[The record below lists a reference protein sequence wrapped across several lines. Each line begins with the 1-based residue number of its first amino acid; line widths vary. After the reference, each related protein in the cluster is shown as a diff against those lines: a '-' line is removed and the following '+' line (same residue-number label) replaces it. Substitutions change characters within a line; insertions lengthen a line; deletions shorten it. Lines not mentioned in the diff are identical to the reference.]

1 MKNYIKIIA
10 PILLGFF
17 FIYLTFEITTP
28 EERAL
33 IWSYI
38 KSAKIEFIIA
48 AMLFG
53 AFADIIRGFRWR
65 FLAKASG
72 HSSNLLISI
81 ASVFMCYSSNL
92 IITRSGEI
100 LRATVLSSYNNI
112 PLGKTFGTIA
122 AERVID
128 MMISFIILVL
138 IWMLQY
144 EVIVESFFDDN
155 FLFFIEDNIVY
166 IVGFVIT
173 VVILLSV
180 IFTKIKSVKKFF
192 LSIIE
197 GLLSIVKLK
206 KDLPLFILTT
216 LTIWAGYFTA
226 FYMIKFSISEF
237 SIIPTELIFPAF
249 VVSVFSISFSNH
261 GLGVYPLAI
270 SLFLLEFNINT
281 EIGLAYGW
289 LAWSCQAIITLI
301 FGGLSFFVLPLFN
314 SSDRNG

>member
-1 MKNYIKIIA
+1 MKRYIKILA
-10 PILLGFF
+10 PVLLGFF
-17 FIYLTFEITTP
+17 FIYLTVNITTA
-28 EERAL
+28 EERLL

-38 KSAKIEFIIA
+38 KSAKIEFVIA

-53 AFADIIRGFRWR
+53 AFADVIRGLRWQ

-72 HSSNLLISI
+72 HSSNFLVSI

-100 LRATVLSSYNNI
+100 LRATVLSGYNKI

-128 MMISFIILVL
+128 MTLSFIILIL

-144 EVIVESFFDDN
+144 EIIIESFFDDD
-155 FLFFIEDNIVY
+155 FFFYIERNISY
-166 IVGFVIT
+166 IIGLGLAILIIT
-173 VVILLSV
+173 SIVLV
-180 IFTKIKSVKKFF
+180 KINSVKKFF
-192 LSIIE
+192 LSIVE
-197 GLLSIVKLK
+197 GLLSLTKLNR
-206 KDLPLFILTT
+206 DFPLFILST
-216 LTIWAGYFTA
+216 LLIWAFYFTA
-226 FYMIKFSISEF
+226 FYMIKFSIVEF

-249 VVSVFSISFSNH
+249 VVSVFSISLSNH

-301 FGGLSFFVLPLFN
+301 FGGLSFFVLPLLN
-314 SSDRNG
+314 SSD

>member
-1 MKNYIKIIA
+1 MKRYIKILA
-10 PILLGFF
+10 PVLLGFF
-17 FIYLTFEITTP
+17 FIYLTFNITTS
-28 EERAL
+28 EERLL

-38 KSAKIEFIIA
+38 KSAKIEFVIA

-53 AFADIIRGFRWR
+53 AFADVIRGLRWQ

-72 HSSNLLISI
+72 HSSNFLVSI

-100 LRATVLSSYNNI
+100 LRATVLSGYNKI

-128 MMISFIILVL
+128 MTLSFIILIL

-144 EVIVESFFDDN
+144 EIIIESFFDDD
-155 FLFFIEDNIVY
+155 FFFYIERNISY
-166 IVGFVIT
+166 IIGFGLAILIIT
-173 VVILLSV
+173 SIVLV
-180 IFTKIKSVKKFF
+180 KINSVKKFF
-192 LSIIE
+192 LSIVE
-197 GLLSIVKLK
+197 GLLSLTKLNR
-206 KDLPLFILTT
+206 DFPLFILST
-216 LTIWAGYFTA
+216 LLIWAFYFTA
-226 FYMIKFSISEF
+226 FYMIKFSIVEF

-249 VVSVFSISFSNH
+249 VVSVFSISLSNH

-301 FGGLSFFVLPLFN
+301 FGGLSFFVLPLLN
-314 SSDRNG
+314 SSD

>member
-1 MKNYIKIIA
+1 MKKYIKIIA

-17 FIYLTFEITTP
+17 FIYLTIKMTTP
-28 EERAL
+28 EERIL

-48 AMLFG
+48 AMMFG
-53 AFADIIRGFRWR
+53 AFADVIRGIRWQ
-65 FLAKASG
+65 FLAKAVG
-72 HSSNLLISI
+72 HSSNPIISI

-100 LRATVLSSYNNI
+100 LRATVLSGYNNI

-128 MMISFIILVL
+128 MMIAFIILVL
-138 IWMLQY
+138 VWILQY
-144 EVIVESFFDDN
+144 EVIVESFFDED
-155 FLFFIEDNIVY
+155 FLFSIEDNISY
-166 IVGFVIT
+166 ILGLVIT
-173 VVILLSV
+173 IIILLS
-180 IFTKIKSVKKFF
+180 IFFIKIQSVKKFF
-192 LSIIE
+192 LSILE
-197 GLLSIVKLK
+197 GLLSVVKLRK
-206 KDLPLFILTT
+206 KLPLFILTT

-226 FYMIKFSISEF
+226 FYMIKFSIVEF
-237 SIIPTELIFPAF
+237 AIIPDELILPTF
-249 VVSVFSISFSNH
+249 VVSVFSISLSNH

-270 SLFLLEFNINT
+270 SMFLLEFNINT

-314 SSDRNG
+314 SSD

>member
-1 MKNYIKIIA
+1 MKKYIKILA

-17 FIYLTFEITTP
+17 FIYLTIKITTP
-28 EERAL
+28 EERVL

-38 KSAKIEFIIA
+38 KSAKIEFVIA
-48 AMLFG
+48 AMMFG
-53 AFADIIRGFRWR
+53 AFADVIRGLRWR
-65 FLAKASG
+65 FLAKAVG
-72 HSSNLLISI
+72 HSSNPLVSI

-92 IITRSGEI
+92 IITRSGEL
-100 LRATVLSSYNNI
+100 LRATVLSGYNNI

-128 MMISFIILVL
+128 MMISLIILLLV
-138 IWMLQY
+138 WMLQY
-144 EVIVESFFDDN
+144 EIIVESFFDN
-155 FLFFIEDNIVY
+155 QFLFFIDDNIHY
-166 IVGFVIT
+166 IIGLGIIIIT
-173 VVILLSV
+173 LLS
-180 IFTKIKSVKKFF
+180 IFFIKIKSVKTFF
-192 LSIIE
+192 LSIVE

-206 KDLPLFILTT
+206 KDLPLFILAT

-226 FYMIKFSISEF
+226 FYMIKFSITEF
-237 SIIPTELIFPAF
+237 AIIPTELILPTF
-249 VVSVFSISFSNH
+249 VVSVFSISLSNH

-289 LAWSCQAIITLI
+289 LAWSCQAIITLF

-314 SSDRNG
+314 SSD

>member
-1 MKNYIKIIA
+1 MKKYIKIIA

-17 FIYLTFEITTP
+17 FIYLTIKITTP
-28 EERAL
+28 EERSL

-38 KSAKIEFIIA
+38 KSAKIEFVIA
-48 AMLFG
+48 AMMFG
-53 AFADIIRGFRWR
+53 AFADFIRGLRWR
-65 FLAKASG
+65 FLAKAVG
-72 HSSNLLISI
+72 HSSNPIISI

-100 LRATVLSSYNNI
+100 LRATVLSGYNNI

-128 MMISFIILVL
+128 MTISFIILVL
-138 IWMLQY
+138 IWVLQY
-144 EVIVESFFDDN
+144 EVIVESFFDDD
-155 FLFFIEDNIVY
+155 FLFFIDDNISY
-166 IVGFVIT
+166 IIGLAIVII
-173 VVILLSV
+173 ILLLLFF
-180 IFTKIKSVKKFF
+180 IKIRSVKKFF

-197 GLLSIVKLK
+197 GFLSIVKLR
-206 KDLPLFILTT
+206 KDFPIFILAT
-216 LTIWAGYFTA
+216 LTIWGSYFTA
-226 FYMIKFSISEF
+226 FYMIKFSIAEF
-237 SIIPTELIFPAF
+237 SIIPAELIFPTF
-249 VVSVFSISFSNH
+249 VVSVFSISVSNH

-314 SSDRNG
+314 SSD

>member
-1 MKNYIKIIA
+1 MKRYIKILA
-10 PILLGFF
+10 PVLLGFF
-17 FIYLTFEITTP
+17 FIYLTFNITTS
-28 EERAL
+28 EERLL

-38 KSAKIEFIIA
+38 KSAKIEFVIA

-53 AFADIIRGFRWR
+53 AFADVIRGLRWQ

-72 HSSNLLISI
+72 HSSNFLVSI

-100 LRATVLSSYNNI
+100 LRATVLSGYNKI

-128 MMISFIILVL
+128 MTLSFIILIL

-144 EVIVESFFDDN
+144 EMIIESFFDDD
-155 FLFFIEDNIVY
+155 FFFYIERNISY
-166 IVGFVIT
+166 IIGFGLAILIIT
-173 VVILLSV
+173 SIVLV
-180 IFTKIKSVKKFF
+180 KINSVKKFF
-192 LSIIE
+192 LSIVE
-197 GLLSIVKLK
+197 GLLSLTKLNR
-206 KDLPLFILTT
+206 DFPLFILST
-216 LTIWAGYFTA
+216 LLIWAFYFTA
-226 FYMIKFSISEF
+226 FYMIKFSIVEF

-249 VVSVFSISFSNH
+249 VVSVFSISLSNH

-301 FGGLSFFVLPLFN
+301 FGGLSFFVLPLLN
-314 SSDRNG
+314 SSD

>member
-1 MKNYIKIIA
+1 MKRYIKILA
-10 PILLGFF
+10 PVLLGFF
-17 FIYLTFEITTP
+17 FIYLTVNITTS
-28 EERAL
+28 EERLL

-38 KSAKIEFIIA
+38 KSAKIEFVIA
-48 AMLFG
+48 AMMFG
-53 AFADIIRGFRWR
+53 AFADVIRGLRWQ

-72 HSSNLLISI
+72 HSSNFLVSI

-100 LRATVLSSYNNI
+100 LRATVLSGYNKI

-128 MMISFIILVL
+128 MTLSFIILIL

-144 EVIVESFFDDN
+144 EMIIESFFDDD
-155 FLFFIEDNIVY
+155 FFFYIERNISY
-166 IVGFVIT
+166 IIGFGLAILIIT
-173 VVILLSV
+173 SIVLV
-180 IFTKIKSVKKFF
+180 KINSVKKFF
-192 LSIIE
+192 LSIVE
-197 GLLSIVKLK
+197 GLLSLTKLNR
-206 KDLPLFILTT
+206 DFPLFILST
-216 LTIWAGYFTA
+216 LLIWAFYFTA
-226 FYMIKFSISEF
+226 FYMIKFSIVEF

-249 VVSVFSISFSNH
+249 VVSVFSISLSNH

-301 FGGLSFFVLPLFN
+301 FGGLSFFVLPLLN
-314 SSDRNG
+314 SSD

>member
-1 MKNYIKIIA
+1 MKKYIKIIA

-17 FIYLTFEITTP
+17 FIYLTIKITTP
-28 EERAL
+28 EERSL

-38 KSAKIEFIIA
+38 KSAKIEFVIA
-48 AMLFG
+48 AMMFG
-53 AFADIIRGFRWR
+53 AFADFIRGLRWR
-65 FLAKASG
+65 FLAKAVG
-72 HSSNLLISI
+72 HSSNPIISI

-100 LRATVLSSYNNI
+100 LRATVLSGYNNI

-128 MMISFIILVL
+128 MTISFIILVL
-138 IWMLQY
+138 IWVLQY
-144 EVIVESFFDDN
+144 EVIVESFFDDD
-155 FLFFIEDNIVY
+155 FLFFIEDNISY
-166 IVGFVIT
+166 IIGLAIVII
-173 VVILLSV
+173 ILLLLFF
-180 IFTKIKSVKKFF
+180 IKIRSVKNFF

-197 GLLSIVKLK
+197 GFLSIVKLR
-206 KDLPLFILTT
+206 KDLPIFILAT
-216 LTIWAGYFTA
+216 LTIWGSYFTA
-226 FYMIKFSISEF
+226 FYMIKFSIAEF
-237 SIIPTELIFPAF
+237 SIIPAELIFPTF
-249 VVSVFSISFSNH
+249 VVSVFSISVSNH

-314 SSDRNG
+314 SSD

>member
-1 MKNYIKIIA
+1 MEKYIKILA

-17 FIYLTFEITTP
+17 FIYLTIKITTP
-28 EERAL
+28 EERVL

-38 KSAKIEFIIA
+38 KSAKIEFVIA
-48 AMLFG
+48 AMMFG
-53 AFADIIRGFRWR
+53 AFADVIRGLRWR
-65 FLAKASG
+65 FLAKAVG
-72 HSSNLLISI
+72 HSSNPLVSI

-92 IITRSGEI
+92 IITRSGEL
-100 LRATVLSSYNNI
+100 LRATVLSGYNNI

-128 MMISFIILVL
+128 MMISLIILLLV
-138 IWMLQY
+138 WMLQY
-144 EVIVESFFDDN
+144 EIIVESFFDDQ
-155 FLFFIEDNIVY
+155 FLFFIDDNIHY
-166 IVGFVIT
+166 IIGLGIIIIT
-173 VVILLSV
+173 LLS
-180 IFTKIKSVKKFF
+180 IFFIKIKSVKTFF
-192 LSIIE
+192 LSIVE

-206 KDLPLFILTT
+206 KDLPLFILAT

-226 FYMIKFSISEF
+226 FYMIKFSITEF
-237 SIIPTELIFPAF
+237 AIIPTELILPTF
-249 VVSVFSISFSNH
+249 VVSVFSISLSNH

-289 LAWSCQAIITLI
+289 LAWSCQAIITLF

-314 SSDRNG
+314 SSD

>member
-1 MKNYIKIIA
+1 MKKYIKIIA

-17 FIYLTFEITTP
+17 FIYLTIKITTP
-28 EERAL
+28 EERSL

-38 KSAKIEFIIA
+38 KSAKIEFVIA
-48 AMLFG
+48 AMMFG
-53 AFADIIRGFRWR
+53 AFADFIRGLRWR
-65 FLAKASG
+65 FLAKAVG
-72 HSSNLLISI
+72 HSSNPLISI

-100 LRATVLSSYNNI
+100 LRATVLSGYNNI

-128 MMISFIILVL
+128 MTISFIILVL
-138 IWMLQY
+138 IWVLQY
-144 EVIVESFFDDN
+144 EVIVESFFDDD
-155 FLFFIEDNIVY
+155 FLFFIEDNISY
-166 IVGFVIT
+166 IIGLAIVII
-173 VVILLSV
+173 ILLLLFF
-180 IFTKIKSVKKFF
+180 IKIRSVKNFF

-197 GLLSIVKLK
+197 GFLSIVKLR
-206 KDLPLFILTT
+206 KDLPIFILAT
-216 LTIWAGYFTA
+216 LTIWGSYFTA
-226 FYMIKFSISEF
+226 FYMIKFSIAEF
-237 SIIPTELIFPAF
+237 SIIPAELIFPTF
-249 VVSVFSISFSNH
+249 VVSVFSISVSNH

-314 SSDRNG
+314 SSD

>member
-48 AMLFG
+48 AMMFG
-53 AFADIIRGFRWR
+53 AFADVIRGFRWR
-65 FLAKASG
+65 FLAKATG

-155 FLFFIEDNIVY
+155 FLFFIEDNISY
-166 IVGFVIT
+166 IVGLAIT
-173 VVILLSV
+173 IVLLLS
-180 IFTKIKSVKKFF
+180 
-192 LSIIE
+192 
-197 GLLSIVKLK
+197 
-206 KDLPLFILTT
+206 
-216 LTIWAGYFTA
+216 A
-226 FYMIKFSISEF
+226 
-237 SIIPTELIFPAF
+237 IIPIELIFPAF

>member
-1 MKNYIKIIA
+1 MKKYIKIIA

-17 FIYLTFEITTP
+17 FIYLTIKITTP
-28 EERAL
+28 EERSL

-38 KSAKIEFIIA
+38 KSAKIEFVIA
-48 AMLFG
+48 AMMFG
-53 AFADIIRGFRWR
+53 AFADFIRGLRWR
-65 FLAKASG
+65 FLAKAVG
-72 HSSNLLISI
+72 HSSNPLISI

-100 LRATVLSSYNNI
+100 LRATVLSGYNNI

-128 MMISFIILVL
+128 MTISFIILVL
-138 IWMLQY
+138 IWVLQY
-144 EVIVESFFDDN
+144 EVIVESFFDDD
-155 FLFFIEDNIVY
+155 FLFFIDDNISY
-166 IVGFVIT
+166 IIGLAIVII
-173 VVILLSV
+173 ILLLLFF
-180 IFTKIKSVKKFF
+180 IKIRSVKNFF

-197 GLLSIVKLK
+197 GFLSIVKLR
-206 KDLPLFILTT
+206 KDLPIFILAT
-216 LTIWAGYFTA
+216 LTIWGSYFTA
-226 FYMIKFSISEF
+226 FYMIKFSIAEF
-237 SIIPTELIFPAF
+237 SIIPAELIFPTF
-249 VVSVFSISFSNH
+249 VVSVFSISVSNH

-314 SSDRNG
+314 SSD

>member
-1 MKNYIKIIA
+1 MKKYIKIIA

-17 FIYLTFEITTP
+17 FIYLTIKITTP
-28 EERAL
+28 EERSL
-33 IWSYI
+33 IWAYI
-38 KSAKIEFIIA
+38 KSAKIEFVIA
-48 AMLFG
+48 AMMFG
-53 AFADIIRGFRWR
+53 AFADFIRGLRWR
-65 FLAKASG
+65 FLAKAVG
-72 HSSNLLISI
+72 HSSNPLISI

-100 LRATVLSSYNNI
+100 LRATVLSGYNNI

-128 MMISFIILVL
+128 MTISFIILVL
-138 IWMLQY
+138 IWVLQY
-144 EVIVESFFDDN
+144 EVIVESFFDDD
-155 FLFFIEDNIVY
+155 FLFFIEDNISY
-166 IVGFVIT
+166 IIGLAIVII
-173 VVILLSV
+173 ILLLLFF
-180 IFTKIKSVKKFF
+180 IKIRSVKNFF

-197 GLLSIVKLK
+197 GFLSIVKLR
-206 KDLPLFILTT
+206 KDLPIFILAT
-216 LTIWAGYFTA
+216 LTIWGSYFTA
-226 FYMIKFSISEF
+226 FYMIKFSIAEF
-237 SIIPTELIFPAF
+237 SIIPAELIFPTF
-249 VVSVFSISFSNH
+249 VVSVFSISVSNH

-314 SSDRNG
+314 SSD

>member
-1 MKNYIKIIA
+1 MKRYIKILA
-10 PILLGFF
+10 PVLLGFF
-17 FIYLTFEITTP
+17 FIYLTFNITTS
-28 EERAL
+28 EERLL

-38 KSAKIEFIIA
+38 KSAKIEFVIA
-48 AMLFG
+48 AMMFG
-53 AFADIIRGFRWR
+53 AFADVIRGLRWQ

-72 HSSNLLISI
+72 HSSNFLVSI

-100 LRATVLSSYNNI
+100 LRATVLSGYNKI

-128 MMISFIILVL
+128 MTLSFIILIL

-144 EVIVESFFDDN
+144 EIIIESFFDDD
-155 FLFFIEDNIVY
+155 FFFYIERNISY
-166 IVGFVIT
+166 IIGLGLAILIIT
-173 VVILLSV
+173 SIVLV
-180 IFTKIKSVKKFF
+180 KINSVKKFF
-192 LSIIE
+192 LSIVE
-197 GLLSIVKLK
+197 GLLSLTKLNR
-206 KDLPLFILTT
+206 DFPLFILST
-216 LTIWAGYFTA
+216 LLIWAFYFTA
-226 FYMIKFSISEF
+226 FYMIKFSIVEF

-249 VVSVFSISFSNH
+249 VVSVFSISLSNH

-301 FGGLSFFVLPLFN
+301 FGGLSFFVLPLLN
-314 SSDRNG
+314 SSD

>member
-1 MKNYIKIIA
+1 MKKYIKIIA
-10 PILLGFF
+10 PILLGVF
-17 FIYLTFEITTP
+17 FIYLSVKITTP
-28 EERAL
+28 EERVL
-33 IWSYI
+33 IWTYI

-48 AMLFG
+48 AMMFG
-53 AFADIIRGFRWR
+53 AFADVIRGLRWR
-65 FLAKASG
+65 FLAKAVG
-72 HSSNLLISI
+72 NSSNPLISI

-100 LRATVLSSYNNI
+100 VRATVLSSYNNI

-138 IWMLQY
+138 VWILQY
-144 EVIVESFFDDN
+144 EIIVESFFDDE
-155 FLFFIEDNIVY
+155 FLFFINDNISY
-166 IVGFVIT
+166 IIGLGLIII
-173 VVILLSV
+173 ILFS
-180 IFTKIKSVKKFF
+180 IFFTKIKSVKKFF
-192 LSIIE
+192 LSILE

-206 KDLPLFILTT
+206 KDLPWFILAT

-226 FYMIKFSISEF
+226 FYMIKFSIPEF

-249 VVSVFSISFSNH
+249 VVSVFSISLSNH
-261 GLGVYPLAI
+261 GLGLYPLAI
-270 SLFLLEFNINT
+270 SLFLLEFAINT

-314 SSDRNG
+314 SSD

>member
-1 MKNYIKIIA
+1 MKRYIKILA
-10 PILLGFF
+10 PVLLGFF
-17 FIYLTFEITTP
+17 FIYLTFNITTA
-28 EERAL
+28 EERLL

-38 KSAKIEFIIA
+38 KSAKIEFVIA

-53 AFADIIRGFRWR
+53 AFADVIRGLRWQ

-72 HSSNLLISI
+72 HSSNFLVSI

-100 LRATVLSSYNNI
+100 LRATVLSGYNKI

-128 MMISFIILVL
+128 MTLSFIILIL

-144 EVIVESFFDDN
+144 EMIIESFFDDD
-155 FLFFIEDNIVY
+155 FFFYIERNISY
-166 IVGFVIT
+166 IIGLGLAILIIT
-173 VVILLSV
+173 SIVLV
-180 IFTKIKSVKKFF
+180 KINSVKKFF
-192 LSIIE
+192 LSIVE
-197 GLLSIVKLK
+197 GLLSLTKLNR
-206 KDLPLFILTT
+206 DFPLFILST
-216 LTIWAGYFTA
+216 LLIWAFYFTA
-226 FYMIKFSISEF
+226 FYMIKFSIVEF

-249 VVSVFSISFSNH
+249 VVSVFSISLSNH

-301 FGGLSFFVLPLFN
+301 FGGLSFFVLPLLN
-314 SSDRNG
+314 SSD

>member
-1 MKNYIKIIA
+1 MKKYIKIIA

-17 FIYLTFEITTP
+17 FIYLTIKITTP
-28 EERAL
+28 EERSL

-38 KSAKIEFIIA
+38 KSAKIEFVIA
-48 AMLFG
+48 AMMFG
-53 AFADIIRGFRWR
+53 AFADFIRGLRWR
-65 FLAKASG
+65 FLAKAVG
-72 HSSNLLISI
+72 HSSNPIISI

-100 LRATVLSSYNNI
+100 LRATVLSGYNNI

-128 MMISFIILVL
+128 MTISFIILVL
-138 IWMLQY
+138 IWVLQY
-144 EVIVESFFDDN
+144 EVIVESFFDDD
-155 FLFFIEDNIVY
+155 FLFFIDDNISY
-166 IVGFVIT
+166 IIGLAIVII
-173 VVILLSV
+173 ILLLLFF
-180 IFTKIKSVKKFF
+180 IKIRSVKNFF

-197 GLLSIVKLK
+197 GFLSIVKLR
-206 KDLPLFILTT
+206 KDLPIFILAT
-216 LTIWAGYFTA
+216 LTIWGSYFTA
-226 FYMIKFSISEF
+226 FYMIKFSIAEF
-237 SIIPTELIFPAF
+237 SIIPAELIFPTF
-249 VVSVFSISFSNH
+249 VVSVFSISVSNH

-281 EIGLAYGW
+281 EVGLAYGW

-314 SSDRNG
+314 SSD

>member
-1 MKNYIKIIA
+1 MKKYIKIFA

-17 FIYLTFEITTP
+17 FIYLTIKITTP
-28 EERAL
+28 DERTL

-53 AFADIIRGFRWR
+53 AFADFVRGLRWR
-65 FLAKASG
+65 FLAKAVG
-72 HSSNLLISI
+72 HSSNPLISI

-100 LRATVLSSYNNI
+100 LRATVLSGYNNI

-122 AERVID
+122 AERVVD
-128 MMISFIILVL
+128 MTISFIILFLVW
-138 IWMLQY
+138 ILQY
-144 EVIVESFFDDN
+144 EVIVESFFDDD
-155 FLFFIEDNIVY
+155 FFFFIEDNVTY
-166 IVGFVIT
+166 I
-173 VVILLSV
+173 ILLGLF
-180 IFTKIKSVKKFF
+180 IIILLAIFFTKIKSVKKFF
-192 LSIIE
+192 YSMVE

-206 KDLPLFILTT
+206 KDLPLFILAT
-216 LTIWAGYFTA
+216 LTIWGSYFTA
-226 FYMIKFSISEF
+226 FYMIRFTIAEF
-237 SIIPTELIFPAF
+237 SIIPVELLFPTF
-249 VVSVFSISFSNH
+249 VISVYSISLSNH

-270 SLFLLEFNINT
+270 SMFLLEFNINT

-314 SSDRNG
+314 SSD

>member
-1 MKNYIKIIA
+1 MKKYIKILA

-17 FIYLTFEITTP
+17 FIYLTIKITTP
-28 EERAL
+28 EERVL

-38 KSAKIEFIIA
+38 KSAKIEFVIA
-48 AMLFG
+48 AMMFG
-53 AFADIIRGFRWR
+53 AFADVIRGLRWR
-65 FLAKASG
+65 FLAKAVG
-72 HSSNLLISI
+72 HSSNPLVSI

-92 IITRSGEI
+92 IITRSGE
-100 LRATVLSSYNNI
+100 LVRATVLSGYNNI

-128 MMISFIILVL
+128 MMISLIILLLV
-138 IWMLQY
+138 WMLQY
-144 EVIVESFFDDN
+144 EIIVESFFDDQ
-155 FLFFIEDNIVY
+155 FLFFIDDNIHY
-166 IVGFVIT
+166 IIGLGIIIIT
-173 VVILLSV
+173 LLS
-180 IFTKIKSVKKFF
+180 IFFIKIKSVKTFF
-192 LSIIE
+192 LSIVE

-206 KDLPLFILTT
+206 KDLPLFILAT

-226 FYMIKFSISEF
+226 FYMIKFSITEF
-237 SIIPTELIFPAF
+237 AIIPTELILPTF
-249 VVSVFSISFSNH
+249 VVSVFSISLSNH

-289 LAWSCQAIITLI
+289 LAWSCQAIITLF

-314 SSDRNG
+314 SSD

>member
-1 MKNYIKIIA
+1 MKKYIKIIA
-10 PILLGFF
+10 PILLGVF
-17 FIYLTFEITTP
+17 FIYLSIKITTP
-28 EERAL
+28 EERVL

-48 AMLFG
+48 AMMFG
-53 AFADIIRGFRWR
+53 AFADVIRGLRWQ
-65 FLAKASG
+65 FLAKAVG
-72 HSSNLLISI
+72 NSSNPLISI

-138 IWMLQY
+138 VWILQY
-144 EVIVESFFDDN
+144 EIIVESFFDDEL
-155 FLFFIEDNIVY
+155 LFFINDNISY
-166 IVGFVIT
+166 IIGLGLIII
-173 VVILLSV
+173 ILFS
-180 IFTKIKSVKKFF
+180 IFYTKIKSVKKFF
-192 LSIIE
+192 LSILE
-197 GLLSIVKLK
+197 GLFSIVKLK
-206 KDLPLFILTT
+206 KDLPWFILAT

-226 FYMIKFSISEF
+226 FYMIRFSIPEF

-249 VVSVFSISFSNH
+249 VVSVFSISLSNH
-261 GLGVYPLAI
+261 GLGLYPLAI
-270 SLFLLEFNINT
+270 SLFLLEFAINT

-314 SSDRNG
+314 SSD

>member
-1 MKNYIKIIA
+1 MKKYIKIFA

-17 FIYLTFEITTP
+17 FIYLTIKITTP
-28 EERAL
+28 DERAL

-53 AFADIIRGFRWR
+53 AFADFVRGLRWR
-65 FLAKASG
+65 FLAKAVG
-72 HSSNLLISI
+72 HSSNPLISI

-100 LRATVLSSYNNI
+100 LRATVLSGYNNI

-122 AERVID
+122 AERVVD
-128 MMISFIILVL
+128 MTISFIILIL
-138 IWMLQY
+138 IWILQY
-144 EVIVESFFDDN
+144 EVIVESFFDDE
-155 FLFFIEDNIVY
+155 FLFFINNNIAYVIGLV
-166 IVGFVIT
+166 IV
-173 VVILLSV
+173 VVILVSIFV
-180 IFTKIKSVKKFF
+180 IKISSVKKFF

-197 GLLSIVKLK
+197 GLLSILKLK
-206 KDLPLFILTT
+206 KDLPIFILAT
-216 LTIWAGYFTA
+216 LAIWGSYFTA
-226 FYMIKFSISEF
+226 FYMIKFSIAEF
-237 SIIPTELIFPAF
+237 SIIPAELIFPTF
-249 VVSVFSISFSNH
+249 VVSVFSISLSNH

-301 FGGLSFFVLPLFN
+301 FGGLSFFVLPLLN
-314 SSDRNG
+314 SSD